1 MAVQR
6 RNVSLKEMNLY
17 LDIDGVLLDYKAD
30 APAEHAVEFIDY
42 ILEEFDCYWL
52 TTHCQG
58 DTAKVKEYL
67 SEYFPEDIVR
77 RLAAVKPTTWKS
89 LKTEGID
96 FTTPFVWVDDYPFLE
111 EMLALELNGAGE
123 SLYRVFLE
131 NEDELLNVIEFL
143 KLRKRK
149 NSAET

>member
-6 RNVSLKEMNLY
+6 RNVSLKEMHLY

-58 DTAKVKEYL
+58 DTSEVNEYL

-77 RLAAVKPTTWKS
+77 RLAAVKPTTWKT

-96 FTTPFVWVDDYPFLE
+96 FTTPFVWIDDYPFLVTLKVTGKVTRKSIRCDR
-111 EMLALELNGAGE
+111 MRCNGVQVRKITP
-123 SLYRVFLE
+123 RV
-131 NEDELLNVIEFL
+131 N
-143 KLRKRK
+143 
-149 NSAET
+149 

>member
-1 MAVQR
+1 
-6 RNVSLKEMNLY
+6 MNLY

-30 APAEHAVEFIDY
+30 APAKHAAEFIDY
-42 ILEEFDCYWL
+42 ILEEFDLYWL

-58 DTAKVKEYL
+58 DTAEVNEYL

-77 RLAAVKPTTWKS
+77 RLATVKPTTWKT

-96 FTTPFVWVDDYPFLE
+96 FTTPFVWVDDYPFLG
-111 EMLALELNGAGE
+111 EMLALELNCAEE
-123 SLYRVFLE
+123 SLFRVFLE

-143 KLRKRK
+143 KLRKRE
-149 NSAET
+149 NGVG